1 MTRDLKKDNLK
12 LDLLTDIN
20 ILLMIEKVIR
30 DWNMLRYLLICES

>member
-30 DWNMLRYLLICES
+30 DWNMLHYLLICES

>member
-20 ILLMIEKVIR
+20 ILLMIEKFIR

>member
-30 DWNMLRYLLICES
+30 DWDMLRYLLICES